1 MVTSIIGSIDL
12 GDASGLLRALIGPT
26 APLRAKAGD
35 LFKSGPVLVA
45 GRNKL

>member
-1 MVTSIIGSIDL
+1 M
-12 GDASGLLRALIGPT
+12 RALICPT

-45 GRNKL
+45 GRKKIMILISGPKSSLELKIV